1 MTAAPHICDLRTD
14 RDDIASLEDIA
25 TIISQSLGEAQ
36 VGLVDAV
43 EVLNEHLGV
52 VTLSFNAANQLRE
65 MTEAALDSLAD
76 LNRTL
81 SAMDGD
87 QPNSAEAIGTIA
99 SRYRQIM
106 APMSQLS
113 TACQAIELNL
123 SLSATGL
130 HAMKSQ
136 VAVLAERFRH
146 AAEKATALARLD
158 RRIID

>member
-1 MTAAPHICDLRTD
+1 MKTAQGLFDLTSD
-14 RDDIASLEDIA
+14 RDDIARLEEVA
-25 TIISQSLGEAQ
+25 TIMSQSLGEAQ
-36 VGLVDAV
+36 LGLVDAV
-43 EVLNEHLGV
+43 EVLREHLGV

-65 MTEAALDSLAD
+65 MTDDTLDGLAA

-81 SAMDGD
+81 AEIDGD
-87 QPNSAEAIGTIA
+87 QPNSAEAVSVIA

-136 VAVLAERFRH
+136 VAALAERFKH
-146 AAEKATALARLD
+146 AAEKATILARLD